1 MFVTLLLPV
10 VYSENESLAPDTSE
24 FELNA
29 NAKVGG
35 MQTFGPLTAVK
46 TSFNIFILIWMDSE
60 RNCVVAKGTFD
71 E

>member
-1 MFVTLLLPV
+1 MHTYIHIYMFVTLLLPV

-46 TSFNIFILIWMDSE
+46 TSFNIFILI
-60 RNCVVAKGTFD
+60 
-71 E
+71 